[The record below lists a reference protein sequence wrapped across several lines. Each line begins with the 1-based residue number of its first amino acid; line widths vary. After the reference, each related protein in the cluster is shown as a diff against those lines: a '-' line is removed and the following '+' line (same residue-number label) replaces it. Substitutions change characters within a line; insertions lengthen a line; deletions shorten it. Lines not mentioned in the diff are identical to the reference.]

1 MRFYDAIPIAVL
13 SSCAAHAYVCIL
25 RAPVYVASYVTH
37 RKLRT
42 CLSAY
47 LSVCLSVCLHSAPPR
62 CLSRRDEDE
71 ASANND
77 VDVKRPTT
85 AAAAT
90 EAMYRLMCFFKGAFC
105 SRYFLPRKIEQS
117 GSGGLFSHPTARNR
131 SGRSGLNESSLFPA
145 KSDVLFD

>member
-47 LSVCLSVCLHSAPPR
+47 LSVCPSVCTLLLLAVYR
-62 CLSRRDEDE
+62 TETKM
-71 ASANND
+71 
-77 VDVKRPTT
+77 KRVPTT
-85 AAAAT
+85 T
-90 EAMYRLMCFFKGAFC
+90 LT
-105 SRYFLPRKIEQS
+105 LN
-117 GSGGLFSHPTARNR
+117 ARR
-131 SGRSGLNESSLFPA
+131 RQQRRQRQCT
-145 KSDVLFD
+145 VLS